1 MSEDLAVC
9 VIAALDQCSAMFE
22 LQEIIELCLEQ
33 FDEPVEKTQ
42 ARVPLLLKMYLS
54 ALSYH
59 FDELQTELAR
69 IRQHIVTSS
78 SLNEE

>member
-9 VIAALDQCSAMFE
+9 VVAALDQYDAMFD

-59 FDELQTELAR
+59 FDELQTELQR
-69 IRQHIVTSS
+69 IRHLVCKQQA
-78 SLNEE
+78 EG